1 MNKLIERLKN
11 GIVTENPIFVQVL
24 AMCPTLAV
32 TTNAKNALGMGL
44 ASTVVLIFSNMIISA
59 IRKLVPDKIRIP
71 SYIVVIASFVTI
83 IDMLM
88 QGYVPSLYASLGIFI
103 PLIVV
108 NCIILGRAEAYASK
122 NSILPSIFDAVGM
135 GLGFTIALLLIGTFR
150 EILGSGQILGMQILP
165 ESFKPA
171 SIMILAPGAFFTL
184 GGLMVVL
191 NAYNIRKASKTGE
204 AVRVLEHS
212 CGSCSGCGTG
222 SCGDESKIEIINKN
236 KSKS

>member
-11 GIVTENPIFVQVL
+11 GIITENPIFVQVL

-32 TTNAKNALGMGL
+32 TTSAKNALGMGL
-44 ASTVVLIFSNMIISA
+44 ASTVVLIFSNMMISA

-71 SYIVVIASFVTI
+71 AYIVVIASFVTVV
-83 IDMLM
+83 DMLM
-88 QGYVPSLYASLGIFI
+88 QGYIPRLYSSLGIFI

-122 NSILPSIFDAVGM
+122 NPILPSIFDAIGM
-135 GLGFTIALLLIGTFR
+135 GLGFTIALFLIGTFR
-150 EILGSGQILGMQILP
+150 EILGAGQILGIQIIP
-165 ESFKPA
+165 ESIKPA

-184 GGLMVVL
+184 GGLMVAL
-191 NAYNIRKASKTGE
+191 NAYNIRKAAKTGE
-204 AVRVLEHS
+204 AVKTLEHS

-222 SCGDESKIEIINKN
+222 SCGSSNSGIEIKENKKN
-236 KSKS
+236 

>member
-11 GIVTENPIFVQVL
+11 GIITENPTFVQVL

-32 TTNAKNALGMGL
+32 TTSTKNALGMGL
-44 ASTVVLIFSNMIISA
+44 ASTVVLIFSNMMISA

-71 SYIVVIASFVTI
+71 AYIVVIASFVTI
-83 IDMLM
+83 IDMLI
-88 QGYVPSLYASLGIFI
+88 QGYIPSLYSSLGIFI

-122 NSILPSIFDAVGM
+122 NKILPSIFDAIGM
-135 GLGFTIALLLIGTFR
+135 GLGFTIALFLIGTFR
-150 EILGSGQILGMQILP
+150 EILGAGQILGLQVIP
-165 ESFKPA
+165 EVIKPA

-191 NAYNIRKASKTGE
+191 NAYNINKAKKTGE
-204 AVRVLEHS
+204 EVKTLEHS

-222 SCGDESKIEIINKN
+222 GCGTSDKLEIKDIKKN
-236 KSKS
+236 

>member
-11 GIVTENPIFVQVL
+11 GIITENPTFVQVL

-32 TTNAKNALGMGL
+32 TTSTKNALGMGL
-44 ASTVVLIFSNMIISA
+44 ASTVVLIFSNMMISA

-71 SYIVVIASFVTI
+71 AYIVVIASFVTI
-83 IDMLM
+83 IDMLI
-88 QGYVPSLYASLGIFI
+88 QGYIPSLYASLGIFI
-103 PLIVV
+103 PLTVV

-122 NSILPSIFDAVGM
+122 NKILPSIFDAIGM
-135 GLGFTIALLLIGTFR
+135 GLGFTIALFLIGTFR
-150 EILGSGQILGMQILP
+150 EILGAGQILGLQVIP
-165 ESFKPA
+165 EVIKPA

-191 NAYNIRKASKTGE
+191 NAYNINKAKKTGE
-204 AVRVLEHS
+204 EVKTLEHS

-222 SCGDESKIEIINKN
+222 GCGTSDKLEIKDIKKN
-236 KSKS
+236 